1 MNDVSPSPHVLATV
15 NGLALTVNTAIRAV
29 APILF
34 TSVYATGV
42 KLGWLDGHL
51 FWVVITVLG
60 LLLNVAVYYL
70 PAAAEGRPEQ
80 QASD

>member
-34 TSVYATGV
+34 SSIFATGV
-42 KLGWLDGHL
+42 KLEWLDGHL
-51 FWVVITVLG
+51 FWVVITILG
-60 LLLNVAVYYL
+60 LLLNVVVYYL

>member
-15 NGLALTVNTAIRAV
+15 NALALTVNTAIRAV

-34 TSVYATGV
+34 TSIYATGV
-42 KLGWLDGHL
+42 NIGWLDGHL
-51 FWVVITVLG
+51 FWVVIIILG
-60 LLLNVAVYYL
+60 LLLNIAVYFL